1 MRFLE
6 KVKDGGPDSP
16 VPAYVLVEIKS
27 LFSVMLLHF
36 GGSREAYHSHA
47 FNALTLWLKGRVYE
61 FTPFSDRQRPWYAG
75 QWKYTPR
82 GLMHKIRPVG
92 SAWALTFRGP
102 WAKTWQEFLP
112 AENKFVTLT
121 NGRKV
126 VA

>member
-16 VPAYVLVEIKS
+16 VTAYVLVEIKS
-27 LFSVMLLHF
+27 LFSVMLIHF

-82 GLMHKIRPVG
+82 ERFHRVVAHGIG
-92 SAWALTFRGP
+92 AWAISFRGP
-102 WAKTWQEFLP
+102 WRDTWQEYRDGSY
-112 AENKFVTLT
+112 VTLT
-121 NGRKV
+121 HGRRIIP
-126 VA
+126 